1 MRKYHFYLIKEDGH
15 IELPM
20 VNHEAE
26 NDRDALGKAQQ
37 LVDGHDVEV
46 WQEARL
52 VAYLVSDEKEGRH

>member
-26 NDRDALGKAQQ
+26 NDRDALGKAKQ
-37 LVDGHDVEV
+37 LARIMQRRMADVA
-46 WQEARL
+46 QITDLA
-52 VAYLVSDEKEGRH
+52 